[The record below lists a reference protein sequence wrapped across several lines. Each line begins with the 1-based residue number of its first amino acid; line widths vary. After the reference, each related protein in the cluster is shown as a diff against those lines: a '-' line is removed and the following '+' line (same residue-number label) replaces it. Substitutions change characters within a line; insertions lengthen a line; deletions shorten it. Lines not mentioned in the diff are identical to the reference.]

1 MYAFM
6 ITMRSKLIAIDL
18 NADFTTNNHRNIR
31 LFFSAIQRNRFTSLN
46 HNANSI
52 NFQASLKVQI
62 RCFFE
67 IDLMIQIISI
77 NFQQIDDFESKSE
90 FEYFFLSF
98 EISNNFQ
105 QIDDFESKSVFEY
118 SFFSFDT
125 FSSKSK
131 FSFSNSFSILRAF
144 ILNSNFNHRK

>member
-6 ITMRSKLIAIDL
+6 ITMRSKLIAIDF
-18 NADFTTNNHRNIR
+18 NANLTINNHRNIHF
-31 LFFSAIQRNRFTSLN
+31 FFSAIQQNRSTFLN
-46 HNANSI
+46 HNADLINS
-52 NFQASLKVQI
+52 QASLKAQI

-77 NFQQIDDFESKSE
+77 NFQQIDDFKSKSE
-90 FEYFFLSF
+90 FEYFFLSL

-131 FSFSNSFSILRAF
+131 FSF
-144 ILNSNFNHRK
+144 